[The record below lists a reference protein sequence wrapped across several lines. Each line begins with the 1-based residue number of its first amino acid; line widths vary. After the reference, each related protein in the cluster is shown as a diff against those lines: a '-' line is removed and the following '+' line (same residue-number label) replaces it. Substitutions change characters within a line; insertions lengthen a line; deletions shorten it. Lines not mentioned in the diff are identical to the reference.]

1 MAMRSERED
10 AVMKLSEES
19 RVGEV
24 ASATSLMLS
33 SKSAIYFIAK
43 WVAILSIVI
52 MFLSLMAGVIVR
64 YVLSTNLGWVAEI
77 PNLFF
82 PWLTMAAIV
91 AAAARNEH
99 IGIDLI
105 VERFPVILRRLVAL
119 AINALAVVA
128 FAMIAFRGLDVIEIA
143 GGQRLPIT
151 QLSMSWAYWS
161 VVAGFASLS
170 LVGLINFGLLLTGRE
185 EEGVSQVPHGEEEL

>member
-1 MAMRSERED
+1 
-10 AVMKLSEES
+10 MKLSEGS

-33 SKSAIYFIAK
+33 SKAAIYQLAK
-43 WVAILSIVI
+43 WIAILSIVV
-52 MFLSLMAGVIVR
+52 MFLSLMTGVIVR
-64 YVLSTNLGWVAEI
+64 YVLSTNLGWIAEV

-82 PWLTMAAIV
+82 PWLTMSAIV

-105 VERFPVILRRLVAL
+105 VDHLPVIARRPVIFAT
-119 AINALAVVA
+119 NALAVIA
-128 FAMIAFRGLDVIEIA
+128 FGMIAYRGLNVIEIA

-151 QLSMSWAYWS
+151 GIAMSWAYWS
-161 VVAGFASLS
+161 VVAGFAALAVVS
-170 LVGLINFGLLLTGRE
+170 LINVGLLLTGRE
-185 EEGVSQVPHGEEEL
+185 ENTASQVSHGEEEL